1 MCLNELEYS
10 LSLPGGSSYSTIPE
24 FEPVNL
30 FYYCEVFKA
39 PAKLSFSEKRSFL
52 GVCFNLGRAF
62 EYSFT
67 RYGLPAG
74 VIRKNEYAFVYLPEE
89 NCEYNVGE
97 GTIITFRFN
106 FSLSFLKKCSEV
118 FPVLNQFLQKV
129 ERNEPCTMTPS
140 PLVIPESVLE
150 AIKAILFNSHT
161 HVFRDDYF
169 SSRVM
174 DILTFCLQQITVST
188 GFSNQ
193 GSRVHEPVE
202 ILEVNKYIATHLQD
216 SLSLGLIADHVGLE
230 PRTLS
235 RKFKK
240 VHHTSVM
247 NFLFE
252 ERMKK
257 AVALLR
263 DSDKKITQIAIAVGY
278 KNISN
283 FTEAFTRRFGYPPS
297 TLRQSNRKGDIDCR
311 RC

>member
-10 LSLPGGSSYSTIPE
+10 LSLPGGSSDPSTPE

-30 FYYCEVFKA
+30 LYYCQVFKA
-39 PAKLSFSEKRSFL
+39 PARLSLSEKRSFL
-52 GVCFNLGRAF
+52 GVCFNLGRSF
-62 EYSFT
+62 EYSFA
-67 RYGLPAG
+67 RYGLVPG
-74 VIRKNEYAFVYLPEE
+74 VIRKNEYAILYLPEE
-89 NCEYNVGE
+89 NCEYSVNE
-97 GTIITFRFN
+97 ATIITFRFN
-106 FSLSFLKKCSEV
+106 FSLSFLTKCSEV

-129 ERNEPCTMTPS
+129 EHNEACTMTPS

-174 DILTFCLQQITVST
+174 DILTFCLQQITVYT

-193 GSRVHEPVE
+193 GSRVNEPEE
-202 ILEVNKYIATHLQD
+202 ILEVNRYIVNHLQD
-216 SLSLGLIADHVGLE
+216 NLSLGLIADHVGLE

-247 NFLFE
+247 SFLFE
-252 ERMKK
+252 ERMKR

-297 TLRQSNRKGDIDCR
+297 KLRHNSSERNKP
-311 RC
+311 